1 MPAPSPLLA
10 TFEGKGTVT
19 DRHGTV
25 RKVFYRL
32 RVYRPVGRGAID
44 ARPEL
49 AGDLEFASNGNGL
62 DRTAELT
69 LRIAEGDRLGIQMAH
84 SADASGRVLFRVT
97 RSGAVAERTLK
108 AEQRA
113 GSPPA

>member
-10 TFEGKGTVT
+10 TYEGKGTLT

-25 RKVFYRL
+25 RKVLYRL
-32 RVYRPVGRGAID
+32 RVYRPVGKGLAD

-69 LRIAEGDRLGIQMAH
+69 LRIAEGDRLGIQIAH
-84 SADASGRVLFRVT
+84 AADASGRVLFRVT
-97 RSGAVAERTLK
+97 RSGSVLERSLRADERAES
-108 AEQRA
+108 
-113 GSPPA
+113 SPA